1 MSTSDAPERRT
12 GVTRRAVLTA
22 GGVAAVGAVVAST
35 HGAGAS
41 TDSASSI
48 PFFGKHQ
55 GGIVT
60 PAQGH
65 LALGIFNVAASDRQE
80 LKRMLAD
87 WGRAAQ
93 RLTVGLPLVE
103 TYDGSYPPSDTGEA
117 LGLGAANLTL
127 TFGYGP
133 SLFNDRFGLSSRRPK
148 VLVDLPAFDGDELNP
163 AFTAGDL
170 CVQACADDPQVAF
183 HAIRSLARLGL
194 GTVELQSLQLGSGRT
209 SATSSEQRSARN
221 LLGFK
226 DGTNNLRGGDSA
238 LLKRWLWVGAR
249 DDQQWMTG
257 GTYLV
262 ARRIQMN
269 LSTWSSTPLKVQES
283 VIGRKRSSGAPLTG
297 EREHDKANFEA
308 LDPHGFPVIPL
319 GAHIRVAAPE
329 TNGGVHLLRR
339 GYNFIDGVDERTGN
353 LNAGLLF
360 LCFQRDPVKQFTA
373 LQGDLARSDNL
384 SQYVTHV
391 GSGVFACPPGL
402 GSNDELGASLFD

>member
-1 MSTSDAPERRT
+1 MSTSEAREPRS

-22 GGVAAVGAVVAST
+22 GGAAAVGAVIATSR
-35 HGAGAS
+35 GAGAA
-41 TDSASSI
+41 TQTGSI

-65 LALGIFNVAASDRQE
+65 LALGVFTVTTPDRQVLKE
-80 LKRMLAD
+80 LLSE
-87 WGRAAQ
+87 WGRAAR
-93 RLTVGLPLVE
+93 RLTVGLPLQE
-103 TYDGSYPPSDTGEA
+103 IYDGSYPPSDTGEA

-133 SLFNDRFGLSSRRPK
+133 SLFDSRFGLAARRP
-148 VLVDLPAFDGDELNP
+148 VALVDLPPFDGDELDP
-163 AFTAGDL
+163 AYTGGDL

-183 HAIRSLARLGL
+183 HAIRSLAQLGL
-194 GTVELQSLQLGSGRT
+194 GSVELHALQVGSGRT
-209 SATSSEQRSARN
+209 SATTSDQRSARN

-226 DGTNNLRGGDSA
+226 DGTNNLRSGDDA
-238 LLKRWLWVGAR
+238 LLKRWLWVGER
-249 DDQQWMTG
+249 DDQRWMTG

-262 ARRIQMN
+262 ARRIRMN
-269 LSTWSSTPLKVQES
+269 LSTWSSTPLTVQES
-283 VIGRKRSSGAPLTG
+283 VIGRKRDSGAPLTG
-297 EREHDKANFEA
+297 TREHDKANFQA

-339 GYNFIDGVDERTGN
+339 GYNFFDGVDERTGN

-360 LCFQRDPVKQFTA
+360 ICFQRDPVKQFTA

-384 SQYVTHV
+384 SQYITHV
-391 GSGVFACPPGL
+391 GSGVFACPPGI
-402 GSNDELGASLFD
+402 GPNDDLGASLFT